1 MNYITVYVTRH
12 YLNEDGT
19 YSEQAPYSKIGG
31 SIATDLTPT
40 QYRQQFEDDGVGTTA
55 SWPWFEFPKD
65 DYINLDEGYELERHG
80 NAPFYYYYPS
90 DEADSTSFKPR
101 VIHPA
106 IEWANSNNRLIFHI
120 WAHKIDDDLVKF
132 GTLKS
137 MFGVYKQHSDAV
149 LAETLANLPSGGVD
163 APAVDAA
170 IDAKLS
176 TYTTERNEYVA
187 QEIGDATSGLATT
200 ASVTDAV
207 GAAKTELRGEMPKAY
222 DYVNNPS
229 YANAGYLTIKNIAE
243 DDYYTNYVSNANT
256 IPVVMTRASAGA
268 PTNGLLRVLK
278 SDVNTLIDM
287 AVEAKM
293 AEVREA
299 VNGVLLFEELSAQ
312 TADVE
317 LPDVDVTAY
326 ERFAVTL
333 RCEATTGSAA
343 RRSVQSV
350 DVYAADLNALNTS
363 SFAAVCKPVV
373 LLMNKGLFDKYMVSN
388 AICRFCDNAARTG
401 LYVVGTWAY
410 DANVILYPASGVTQ
424 GDESMGD
431 VIVSVERIV
440 GYKKLPEVS

>member
-170 IDAKLS
+170 IDAKLAA
-176 TYTTERNEYVA
+176 YTTERNAYVDDAIANAGYATDAEVA
-187 QEIGDATSGLATT
+187 QAVEEGTSGLATT
-200 ASVTDAV
+200 ESVQALIDASVSTAM
-207 GAAKTELRGEMPKAY
+207 AK
-222 DYVNNPS
+222 VC
-229 YANAGYLTIKNIAE
+229 
-243 DDYYTNYVSNANT
+243 
-256 IPVVMTRASAGA
+256 
-268 PTNGLLRVLK
+268 
-278 SDVNTLIDM
+278 
-287 AVEAKM
+287 
-293 AEVREA
+293 EA

-317 LPDVDVTAY
+317 LPDVDVSAY
-326 ERFAVTL
+326 ERFAVTF
-333 RCEATTGSAA
+333 RCEVTTGSAA

-363 SFAAVCKPVV
+363 GFAAAYKPVV
-373 LLMNKGLFDKYMVSN
+373 FLMNKGALDKYMVSN

-424 GDESMGD
+424 GDESLGD